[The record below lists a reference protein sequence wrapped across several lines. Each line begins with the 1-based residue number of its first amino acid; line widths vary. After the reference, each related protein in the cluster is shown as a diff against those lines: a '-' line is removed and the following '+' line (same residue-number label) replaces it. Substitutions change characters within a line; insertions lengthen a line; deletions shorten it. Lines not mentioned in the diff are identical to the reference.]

1 MEEILIKSR
10 ERVKNHG
17 EVFTPKFIVH
27 KMLALPGIK
36 EAKTDFTK
44 TVLEPS
50 AGEGIFLVELLKM
63 RLDYL
68 FKEYPDDLITYEN
81 ESIMALTT
89 LYGVELL
96 KDNSQKCVAN
106 IAETYMEYYR
116 KYAQKLKVDINE
128 NIKKSAITII
138 SANNLLGNFL
148 TEKDP
153 YGNDLIFSEWQVIDK
168 NKKGYNIIQRTEY
181 TLDEIREQTNVSSGN
196 AKNKIAYN
204 QISFFQDDIK
214 EVDEKY
220 VPVAIDKLW
229 KEEIERS

>member
-1 MEEILIKSR
+1 
-10 ERVKNHG
+10 
-17 EVFTPKFIVH
+17 
-27 KMLALPGIK
+27 MLALPGIK

-44 TVLEPS
+44 IVLEPS

-68 FKEYPDDLITYEN
+68 IKKNQDDLITYEN

-106 IAETYMEYYR
+106 ITETYMEYYR
-116 KYAQKLKVDINE
+116 KYAQNLNVPINE

-138 SANNLLGNFL
+138 SSNNLLGNFL

-153 YGNDLIFSEWQVIDK
+153 FGNDLIFSEWQVIDK

-181 TLDEIREQTNVSSGN
+181 TLNEIREHTDVSSGN

-204 QISFFQDDIK
+204 QISFFQDDK
-214 EVDEKY
+214 KQVDEKY
-220 VPVAIDKLW
+220 IPVAIDKLW